1 MLRRL
6 LSAMVAVVACMV
18 ATAQGICVINGTIAD
33 CKLNDGKKVKSV
45 TLTRTDES
53 GREIE
58 VATAKVKKGKYTF
71 KCEVSKDEPVLMYE
85 IRGFDEGTG
94 IELFVEEGTVEVTTA
109 SAAQVCESRVGGTP
123 TNDLYSGF
131 KAILNNG
138 YLEAEKYSDE
148 SLKSKEKVK
157 TMSQAI
163 RYLIDHNASPMT
175 PLMIERWLL
184 HMLTPT
190 YADQML
196 KTIALPLHSHPYYLS
211 LRNKVLAGNLKV
223 GSEVPDIRL
232 SLIGGETKHLSDF
245 RGKYV
250 VLNFWTDGCEKSAAM
265 IEEVGN
271 LYDIVKEN
279 QEQIVIVSVA
289 IESDIAAWKAAV
301 SSNGMERDGWLNACD
316 GLGADSPAAKLLGVE
331 NAPRIIVVEPEG
343 LAVTLDMDVDEL
355 IMRIEQILSGD
366 LYYLDQKD

>member
-1 MLRRL
+1 
-6 LSAMVAVVACMV
+6 MV

-71 KCEVSKDEPVLMYE
+71 KCEISKDEPVLMYE
-85 IRGFDEGTG
+85 IRGFDEGAG

-123 TNDLYSGF
+123 TNDVYSGF

-223 GSEVPDIRL
+223 GSEVPEKRIRQQGIPRQNCHCL
-232 SLIGGETKHLSDF
+232 SVDFMVGGPSPAQ
-245 RGKYV
+245 V
-250 VLNFWTDGCEKSAAM
+250 
-265 IEEVGN
+265 I
-271 LYDIVKEN
+271 IVHAG
-279 QEQIVIVSVA
+279 QIVM
-289 IESDIAAWKAAV
+289 DQAV
-301 SSNGMERDGWLNACD
+301 SMDHLHCRSKGSSRLPVA
-316 GLGADSPAAKLLGVE
+316 AAHSAKLKGQHRTQPLATVKQ
-331 NAPRIIVVEPEG
+331 AIFHRVKQKFLG
-343 LAVTLDMDVDEL
+343 LAVKAGVKIL
-355 IMRIEQILSGD
+355 QIRLYIVPVFRQAGVQQIIHPQTPPSQVRHRHLS
-366 LYYLDQKD
+366 